1 MRTHRHPGR
10 SFSLSKAGETCYKFC
25 MKVVFLGTGGT
36 IPTEKRKHPTL
47 AIMRGGES
55 FLFDCGEGAQTQ
67 IFKARLGIAPIRAI
81 LVSHLHG
88 DHVLGIPGLL
98 MTMTQGNRSE
108 PLSII
113 GPTGVS
119 KWIRHICEDLA
130 FHASFDLDVKE
141 VGPGRALV
149 SSEYSI
155 HTFPL
160 EHGIPTMGY
169 RFQEA
174 ERPGRFLVEE
184 AMRIGVPKG
193 PLWGRLQSGY
203 TVRLE
208 GGVEVHPQQVLGPTR
223 PGLKI
228 VYAVDS
234 RPCEET
240 VEAAFEA
247 DLLIHDGMFLSEDV
261 DKARARGHSTA
272 AEAAEVARRAKA
284 KRLVL
289 THVSPRYRGE
299 ETRFIKQ
306 ACKIFSQTIVAED
319 LMEIVLSHRD
329 I

>member
-1 MRTHRHPGR
+1 
-10 SFSLSKAGETCYKFC
+10 

-47 AIMRGGES
+47 ALTREGEV

-67 IFKARLGIAPIRAI
+67 IFKARLGIAPIRVI

-98 MTMTQGNRSE
+98 MTMTQSNRSQ

-113 GPTGVS
+113 GPAGVS
-119 KWIRHICEDLA
+119 KWIRHICEDLT
-130 FHASFDLDVKE
+130 FHTSFEIEVKE
-141 VGPGRALV
+141 VGPEPVLV
-149 SSEYSI
+149 SSQYQI
-155 HTFPL
+155 DAFPL
-160 EHGIPTMGY
+160 EHGIPTLGY

-174 ERPGRFLVEE
+174 ERPGRFRVGE
-184 AMRIGVPKG
+184 ATRLGVPKG
-193 PLWGRLQSGY
+193 PLWGQLQAGHS
-203 TVRLE
+203 VKLK
-208 GGVEVHPQQVLGPTR
+208 GGDEVHPQQVLGPPR

-240 VEAAFEA
+240 VQAASGA

-261 DKARARGHSTA
+261 EKAKARGHSTA
-272 AEAAEVARRAKA
+272 TEAAQLAFRAKA

-299 ETRFIKQ
+299 SNRFLKQ
-306 ACKIFSQTIVAED
+306 ACKVFPQTIIAED
-319 LMEIVLSHRD
+319 FMEIELRHQD
-329 I
+329 A